1 MDEEMERLKQLMA
14 RTDAPLSTEQKIKT
28 IKKSI
33 SDMRL
38 KIMKKYPTA
47 EFSGCYSERNLI

>member
-1 MDEEMERLKQLMA
+1 MERLKQLMA